1 MSVNLNPTDWSEV
14 TSYLTGALLQ
24 FFDANALGSAVVIDG
39 TILYQLDNTAG
50 QYLTDQRYIDISIF
64 IDRYV
69 PLLKLSAKKDAW
81 GHFLI
86 ITSEMFY
93 FCALM
98 SFWAIQFFNKM
109 LNVLLP

>member
-24 FFDANALGSAVVIDG
+24 FFNANALGSAVVIDG

-69 PLLKLSAKKDAW
+69 PLLKLSAKK
-81 GHFLI
+81 
-86 ITSEMFY
+86 
-93 FCALM
+93 
-98 SFWAIQFFNKM
+98 M
-109 LNVLLP
+109 LGVIFSLLQVKCFISVH